1 MHGEEGTLHIFGP
14 DVLTE
19 PGSLQL
25 ETGYLLAYD
34 RWMACMGVSLE
45 SLKSFS
51 LNKPPNSHGSQ
62 HSN

>member
-1 MHGEEGTLHIFGP
+1 MHGEEGTLQIFGP

-45 SLKSFS
+45 SLK
-51 LNKPPNSHGSQ
+51 
-62 HSN
+62 